1 MDAFF
6 WNGPVTFPPPPPH
19 RHLFTVET
27 ADGTLL
33 SFQATDKDSTLQW
46 IEAIDAATTFDPSPI
61 LLQTRDGAVTQASFV
76 KCQEFAKESTGKG
89 LLSPIQPVVQHKL
102 STSNGHTSACAAV
115 DYGKQWTVLRSTGL
129 IQCLVNGRA
138 ETLFNL
144 ADISSVKVH
153 NPREMREGVDYFIEV
168 ESTESR
174 FVLKAET
181 PTDHFDWILVLE
193 TYLRGQKREKILHDH
208 RKRESGYVAFKRL
221 LLLQSNKGS
230 SSQLYCMPRAFDDME
245 DIYDPPSVRNIAP
258 PREPKRSELLQPKP
272 ILEEHKN
279 AVPLPPRDYNPPP
292 VPPRDASGP
301 PLPPRARS
309 SSAITIHSR
318 PTSVSSFVG
327 APEDDYVLMQSP
339 KGGHPPTCRLGSSL
353 GRSPSMPITIPNPRP
368 SKRSVLLRAN
378 SESSTHSQT
387 SSPGTPLGTS
397 LSNLHEGYELGS
409 SFTSGRTHQ
418 SSSSSIHSLTRQSS
432 TSSVQSLNRQNSS
445 HSLSSYN
452 HSHFPPPTPPPRT
465 PPRTMEERSS
475 GYGSPL
481 LDMSPSPNRAQ
492 RYQNGSQRTLVGYCS
507 SESPRGYLS
516 DSSHQSH
523 ASETSRSDGMVVS
536 EAKQIGRMIE
546 SGRSSLE
553 STGYGS
559 NGSSTEDLPQVHTL
573 CVCVCVCLRG
583 VPFVLWGGGPLC
595 CACVWGGGSP
605 CVVWG
610 GVPLL

>member
-1 MDAFF
+1 MLLYWYSFL
-6 WNGPVTFPPPPPH
+6 TPPPPPN

-46 IEAIDAATTFDPSPI
+46 IEAINAAKTFDPSPI

-102 STSNGHTSACAAV
+102 STCNGHTTASAAV

-129 IQCLVNGRA
+129 VQCLVNGRA

-144 ADISSVKVH
+144 TDTSSVKVH

-181 PTDHFDWILVLE
+181 PTDHFDWVLVLE

-245 DIYDPPSVRNIAP
+245 DIYDAPLPRNIAP

-272 ILEEHKN
+272 IVEEQKN

-292 VPPRDASGP
+292 VPPRDPSGP
-301 PLPPRARS
+301 PLPPRVRS
-309 SSAITIHSR
+309 SSAITIYSR
-318 PTSVSSFVG
+318 PTSISSSVG

-339 KGGHPPTCRLGSSL
+339 KGGHPPTPRLGGSL
-353 GRSPSMPITIPNPRP
+353 GRSPSMPITIPNNRP

-378 SESSTHSQT
+378 SESSTHSHT
-387 SSPGTPLGTS
+387 SSPSTPLGTS
-397 LSNLHEGYELGS
+397 LSNLHEGFELGS
-409 SFTSGRTHQ
+409 SFTNSR
-418 SSSSSIHSLTRQSS
+418 TRQSS
-432 TSSVQSLNRQNSS
+432 TSSIHSLHRQNSS
-445 HSLSSYN
+445 QSLHSYS

-481 LDMSPSPNRAQ
+481 LDMSPSPNRSH

-523 ASETSRSDGMVVS
+523 ASETSRSDGMAVS

-546 SGRSSLE
+546 SGRSSME
-553 STGYGS
+553 STGYAS
-559 NGSSTEDLPQVHTL
+559 NGSSTEDLPQVQCVCVWGGGA
-573 CVCVCVCLRG
+573 CVCVCVCYKLLGNQSTTDYTAKIVR
-583 VPFVLWGGGPLC
+583 GGPLLLL
-595 CACVWGGGSP
+595 ARLGS
-605 CVVWG
+605 
-610 GVPLL
+610 